1 MPSARSPR
9 RIAERDAAPG
19 KATLR
24 EVARRA
30 GVHVATAS
38 RAVNEE
44 TRSLVA
50 PATAER
56 VLIAARELDYHPN
69 HLARSLKTQRSATIG
84 VVVPDLTN
92 PLFPPIVRGIEDR
105 LGRSGYVA
113 LVASTDNDRERES
126 RVLREMKAR
135 SVDGLILATAQR
147 GQSGIVDT
155 LSAQSPVV
163 LLNRVLDE
171 HRLPSVSVD
180 DHAGVR
186 AAVAH
191 LIELGHRRIAYVAG
205 PQRLS
210 TGHLRYLA
218 FLEGMAV
225 AGIEAD
231 PALVAFADDFTEQE
245 GYRCAAQ
252 LLARRRRFS
261 AVLAGNDLLALGVL
275 RLLDARD
282 IACPAQCSLVGF
294 NDMPLMDR
302 VTPPLTT
309 VHLPCYDAGFEA
321 AALLLERIR
330 HPGASPEVR
339 LLPPELIVRGSTA
352 RPLARRR
359 ATPALRP
366 AKEGVGGRH
375 Q

>member
-1 MPSARSPR
+1 MPRARSPR
-9 RIAERDAAPG
+9 RTAERDVAPA

-38 RAVNEE
+38 RALNEQ
-44 TRSLVA
+44 TRALVA

-56 VLIAARELDYHPN
+56 VLLAAQELDYRPN
-69 HLARSLKTQRSATIG
+69 HLARSLKTQRSSTIG

-105 LGRSGYVA
+105 LARAGYVA
-113 LVASTDNDRERES
+113 LVASTDNDDEREGH
-126 RVLREMKAR
+126 VLREMQAR
-135 SVDGLILATAQR
+135 YVDGLILATAQR
-147 GQSGIVDT
+147 GQSAIVEAA
-155 LSAQSPVV
+155 SRQGPIV
-163 LLNRVLDE
+163 LLNRVLDN

-180 DHAGVR
+180 DQAGVR

-205 PQRLS
+205 PQHLS
-210 TGHLRYLA
+210 SGHLRYLA
-218 FLEGMAV
+218 FGQGMAA
-225 AGIEAD
+225 AGMEAD
-231 PALVAFADDFTEQE
+231 PALVAFAEDFTEQE
-245 GYRCAAQ
+245 GYRCAVE

-275 RLLDARD
+275 RLFDARG

-321 AALLLERIR
+321 AALLLERIG

-339 LLPPELIVRGSTA
+339 LLPPELIVRASTA
-352 RPLARRR
+352 RPPSRRR
-359 ATPALRP
+359 
-366 AKEGVGGRH
+366 
-375 Q
+375 